1 MVCCHCAPG
10 GIRTLDPRFRSAPIM
25 PLLSVISQYLL
36 FPQKP
41 ILRSMLTN
49 GDIKRIATE

>member
-1 MVCCHCAPG
+1 
-10 GIRTLDPRFRSAPIM
+10 
-25 PLLSVISQYLL
+25 LSVISQYLL